1 MKSLYAKALLS
12 LVALSVTMGLLL
24 FVPGRTTKYWQAWVS
39 LGIFTGASCDR
50 THGLIVLSFL
60 LQTIIPTAFS
70 SQMGNSS

>member
-24 FVPGRTTKYWQAWVS
+24 FVPGRTTKYWQAWVY
-39 LGIFTGASCDR
+39 LGIFTGAPCDG
-50 THGLIVLSFL
+50 THGLISFL
-60 LQTIIPTAFS
+60 HQTIIPTAFS